1 MSDKTKRN
9 TYLLICLIFNIV
21 IILYLF
27 VRNDYN
33 TNVKIE
39 GDSYEYIKNFTL
51 KNVTANINQ
60 TNDAFNKKLY
70 IKLLT
75 KLYEN
80 STTLF
85 RDTLNT
91 IGNFEIKFE
100 YIKFN
105 SSLTTQQ
112 LKDTSAKDL
121 NIVYRKIVNYII
133 DFQKIINEIEIV
145 RNYFINKI

>member
-9 TYLLICLIFNIV
+9 TYLLICLVFNIV

-91 IGNFEIKFE
+91 IGNFNIKFE

>member
-9 TYLLICLIFNIV
+9 TYLLICLVFNIV

-91 IGNFEIKFE
+91 IGNFNIKFE
-100 YIKFN
+100 NIKFN